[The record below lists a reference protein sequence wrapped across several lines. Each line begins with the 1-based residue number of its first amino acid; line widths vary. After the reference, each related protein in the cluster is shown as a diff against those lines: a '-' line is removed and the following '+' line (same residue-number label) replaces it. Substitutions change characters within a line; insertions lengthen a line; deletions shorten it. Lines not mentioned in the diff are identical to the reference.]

1 MATRPS
7 CGMLW
12 LTPEVRGSVSSSEID
27 QQNQEGN
34 EGVRRT
40 LVTRLEEPR
49 VPLDFGAPPNVMSF
63 PMAASQSAFHK
74 PVSAEVVS
82 ILGDLVTLLGRLL
95 LRCSVKF
102 VLHMINKGTEEK
114 KKKWRGQREGRG

>member
-1 MATRPS
+1 VFP
-7 CGMLW
+7 
-12 LTPEVRGSVSSSEID
+12 SEID
-27 QQNQEGN
+27 QENQERK

-49 VPLDFGAPPNVMSF
+49 APLDFGAPPNVMSF
-63 PMAASQSAFHK
+63 PMAASLSAFHK

-95 LRCSVKF
+95 LRCSVNFICIWKYSSIT
-102 VLHMINKGTEEK
+102 INKGMEEEK
-114 KKKWRGQREGRG
+114 KVARRAGGDDIRTR